1 MRSQWRDGERI
12 REVEV
17 TALGAGRYRVA
28 VDGSE
33 FELAAE
39 PLGAGRWRLTGDGGV
54 TIAEVGA
61 AADRHFVRLG
71 SLDFVLTRE
80 RAAGGRRRERAA
92 GGSLESPMPGVVTRV
107 MVAAGD
113 FVEKGQPLL
122 AIEAMKM
129 EHIIRAPGPGR
140 VTRVLAQPGE
150 MVNGGVALVELE
162 PEPERQGQRP
172 G

>member
-1 MRSQWRDGERI
+1 MRSHWRDGERI

-17 TALGAGRYRVA
+17 TPLGAGRYRVA

-39 PLGAGRWRLTGDGGV
+39 PLDGGRWRLTDEGGV
-54 TIAEVGA
+54 TIAEISA
-61 AADRHFVRLG
+61 ALDRTFVRLG

-80 RAAGGRRRERAA
+80 QGGGARRRERAT

-113 FVEKGQPLL
+113 TVKKGQPLL
-122 AIEAMKM
+122 ALEAMKM
-129 EHIIRAPGPGR
+129 EHVIRAPGPGR
-140 VTRVLAQPGE
+140 VARVLAKPGE

-162 PEPERQGQRP
+162 GQS
-172 G
+172 